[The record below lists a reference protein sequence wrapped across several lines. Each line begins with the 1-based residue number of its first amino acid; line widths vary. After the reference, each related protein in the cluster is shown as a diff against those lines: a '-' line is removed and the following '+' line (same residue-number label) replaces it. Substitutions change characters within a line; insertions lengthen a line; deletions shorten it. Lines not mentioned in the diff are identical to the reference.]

1 MGMGLAVASTSL
13 AVMQLSAPVEI
24 GRNTSS
30 LQVGEALGAGIG
42 AGLAGTM
49 FVLGT
54 SQANPTLGFGGLLT
68 VMAVLGLLSV
78 ATAVRV
84 GEVENHSVTL

>member
-1 MGMGLAVASTSL
+1 
-13 AVMQLSAPVEI
+13 
-24 GRNTSS
+24 
-30 LQVGEALGAGIG
+30 VGEALGGGIG

-54 SQANPTLGFGGLLT
+54 SRADPTLGFGGLLT
-68 VMAVLGLLSV
+68 AMAVLGLVSV

-84 GEVENHSVTL
+84 GSLENHSVKL